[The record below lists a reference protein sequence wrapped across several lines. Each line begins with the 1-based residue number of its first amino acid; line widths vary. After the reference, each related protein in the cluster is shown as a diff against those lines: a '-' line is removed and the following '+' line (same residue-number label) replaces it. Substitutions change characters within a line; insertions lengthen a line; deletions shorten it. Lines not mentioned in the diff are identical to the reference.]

1 MKENLFRSLLSSL
14 PRSDAVVVEVG
25 MGSFPNAPFFALKE
39 APDAMDIIGVDPNDS
54 MGGYALANA
63 RRAGLLA
70 GRGPPP
76 GLEWVPKG
84 AGGGGSGAM
93 NSVRVVHGVSEAL
106 PFEDASVDAVVC
118 SLTLCSVGNPDK
130 SVAEIKRILKPGGKF
145 LWWEHVLSEDDP
157 ALAQRQRDLTPSQ
170 VRRADGCHLDR
181 RTGETIKAAG
191 FGG

>member
-1 MKENLFRSLLSSL
+1 
-14 PRSDAVVVEVG
+14 
-25 MGSFPNAPFFALKE
+25 
-39 APDAMDIIGVDPNDS
+39 
-54 MGGYALANA
+54 
-63 RRAGLLA
+63 
-70 GRGPPP
+70 
-76 GLEWVPKG
+76 
-84 AGGGGSGAM
+84 M

-106 PFEDASVDAVVC
+106 PFEDATVDAVVC

-191 FGG
+191 FGE